1 MVKFCNTWMNAL
13 PDMYVR
19 YLRSRADISDTISLA
34 YIANVNSVQA
44 DLLYCVIH

>member
-13 PDMYVR
+13 PDMYVQ
-19 YLRSRADISDTISLA
+19 YLRARAGISDTTFLV

-44 DLLYCVIH
+44 DLL